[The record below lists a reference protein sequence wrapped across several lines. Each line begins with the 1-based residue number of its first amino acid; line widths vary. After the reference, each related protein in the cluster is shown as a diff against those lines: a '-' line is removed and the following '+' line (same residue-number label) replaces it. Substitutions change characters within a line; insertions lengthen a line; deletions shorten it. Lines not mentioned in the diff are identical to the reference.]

1 MDLSS
6 QKEKTKQNKSNNSNL
21 ENIKSDYILKQI
33 FDKLQKKKALLII
46 VYNKMAQKKVNI
58 GLKDYIELSKVEI
71 EIIPVKNRSG
81 IFINIPYKIYE
92 SYYHIYFNDSIEETK
107 RNKLNEND
115 DIWKIKVVIDRQMTT
130 YFNLFK
136 DCNNIKSVKFKIFPL
151 FDIYKLDHMFSRC
164 SSLIEV
170 DLSKFKTGNVTDMS
184 YMFQDCKS
192 LKKVNL
198 SGFITDN
205 VTDMTSMF
213 KGCSSLEELN
223 LNNFNNKNVKNMNSM
238 FSKCSSLKEL
248 NISSF
253 TFNLDTDI
261 NFMFFRCSD
270 ELIKKIRS
278 SYNIEDDAFYY

>member
-46 VYNKMAQKKVNI
+46 VYNKMAQKKINI

-107 RNKLNEND
+107 RNQLNEND

-136 DCNNIKSVKFKIFPL
+136 DCKNIKSVKFKIFPL

-184 YMFQDCKS
+184 YMFHDCKS